1 MAAHALPVEEDVLTT
16 NHSCLVRPAA
26 VPMCRRTL
34 WCWMLGLA
42 LGAPAGATP
51 LNNPSL
57 QELQA
62 ALAAPASLTRSFTRT
77 AAPTQDG
84 LCASASVGSSSAASG
99 AASEPSAGRAT
110 LGRNLEVVAYAPAA
124 AHVDLAIVFANDSDA
139 ISPASRATLNTL
151 AQALKSADLAAKR
164 FVIAGHTSSTGGRER
179 NLQLSCAR
187 SVAVRNFLLKAG
199 VAPERLSAYGFG
211 PDKPLPDTDP
221 AADANRRVEVRV
233 GP

>member
-1 MAAHALPVEEDVLTT
+1 MTFGI
-16 NHSCLVRPAA
+16 C
-26 VPMCRRTL
+26 
-34 WCWMLGLA
+34 A
-42 LGAPAGATP
+42 LGARRCAALWLLAGTGAGVWAAP
-51 LNNPSL
+51 LSNPSV

-62 ALAAPASLTRSFTRT
+62 ALVAPTGLTRGFRPTEP
-77 AAPTQDG
+77 PTQDG
-84 LCASASVGSSSAASG
+84 LCPEASAAGSTGAVGTRS
-99 AASEPSAGRAT
+99 
-110 LGRNLEVVAYAPAA
+110 LGTRNLEVVAYAPAA

-139 ISPASRATLNTL
+139 INPASRATLNTL